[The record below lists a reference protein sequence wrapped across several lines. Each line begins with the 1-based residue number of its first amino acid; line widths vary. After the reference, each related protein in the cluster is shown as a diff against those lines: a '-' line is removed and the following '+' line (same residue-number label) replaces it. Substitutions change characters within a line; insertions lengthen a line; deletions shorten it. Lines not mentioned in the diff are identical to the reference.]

1 MNLPLDVH
9 VAGGVAVLTLNRPD
23 AFNAIDAR
31 LREDLYAAV
40 QRLAVDP
47 DVGVLVVTG
56 AGGNFC
62 SGGDVKTMGTMT
74 DPEQG
79 RDRVQALQPLVRAM
93 LELEKPLVAAV
104 EGVAFGAGLGLAL
117 TADFLVAA
125 QGARFCCSFG
135 RVGLVPD
142 FGAAFTLPR
151 IVGLRRAKELVL
163 SAREFGAAQALQWGI
178 ASEVTAQGG
187 ALQRA
192 GELAAL
198 LVQGSPMAFGL
209 AKRMLTNSLHSD
221 VDAMLGMEVECQG
234 QAFASD
240 WHIQAA
246 QDFRARQPARF
257 RWPRDTSD

>member
-1 MNLPLDVH
+1 MNEPLDIRVS
-9 VAGGVAVLTLNRPD
+9 GGVATLTLNRPQ
-23 AFNAIDAR
+23 AFNAIDAA
-31 LREDLYAAV
+31 LREALHSAVRRLADDDAV
-40 QRLAVDP
+40 Q
-47 DVGVLVVTG
+47 VLIVTG

-74 DPEQG
+74 DAAQG
-79 RDRVQALQPLVRAM
+79 RERVLALQPLVRA
-93 LELEKPLVAAV
+93 LLGLEKPLIAAV

-142 FGAAFTLPR
+142 FAAAFTLPR

-163 SAREFGAAQALQWGI
+163 SACEFDAAQASQWGM

-192 GELAAL
+192 EELAAL
-198 LVQGSPMAFGL
+198 LVQGSPMAFAL
-209 AKRMLTNSLHSD
+209 AKRMLTASQHSD
-221 VDAMLGMEVECQG
+221 TEHMLSMEVECQG
-234 QAFASD
+234 AAFASD
-240 WHIQAA
+240 WHAQAA
-246 QDFRARQPARF
+246 QAFRARQPPRF
-257 RWPRDTSD
+257 RWPRDTGD